1 MPIKDPEKRRNYNRA
16 YARRRRASLTGL
28 TSQTLPA
35 NVYVNPQHVDTL
47 LDLHEVMAQAI
58 DMLRND
64 RESTAVSR
72 ARALAYC
79 CGVDAKLIEIATMAE
94 LQQPEHSEDQET
106 ELEAEYYAAQGDIL
120 DDPVTHDQYCEWI
133 TYEVRYLHQP
143 DPKSEA
149 EFQAA
154 TSDLI
159 SKASKTASD
168 LKRIYTDALRTRTA
182 QDDTSVCSEEP

>member
-1 MPIKDPEKRRNYNRA
+1 MPIKDPEKRRSYNRA
-16 YARRRRASLTGL
+16 YARKRRAGLTSL

-35 NVYVNPQHVDTL
+35 NVYVSPQHVETL

-64 RESTAVSR
+64 HESTPVSR

-79 CGVDAKLIEIATMAE
+79 CGVDARLIEMATISE
-94 LQQPEHSEDQET
+94 LQQPQQSEEQET
-106 ELEAEYYAAQGDIL
+106 ELDAEYNAAYSEIL
-120 DDPVTHDQYCEWI
+120 GQYSRTHDDYLQWLGCEL
-133 TYEVRYLHQP
+133 RFLHNR
-143 DPKSEA
+143 DAESEA

-159 SKASKTASD
+159 AKASTDSD
-168 LKRIYTDALRTRTA
+168 LLRMYTEARHVQT
-182 QDDTSVCSEEP
+182 

>member
-1 MPIKDPEKRRNYNRA
+1 VPIKDPEKRRNYNRA
-16 YARRRRASLTGL
+16 YARRRRAGLTGL

-47 LDLHEVMAQAI
+47 LDLHEVMAQTI

-79 CGVDAKLIEIATMAE
+79 CGVDAKLIEIATITE

-120 DDPVTHDQYCEWI
+120 DDPATHGDYCEWMG
-133 TYEVRYLHQP
+133 YELRYLHQR
-143 DPKSEA
+143 DAESEA

-154 TSDLI
+154 TSELV
-159 SKASKTASD
+159 SKVSKTASD
-168 LKRIYTDALRTRTA
+168 LLRIYTEALRMRDA
-182 QDDTSVCSEEP
+182 